1 MRSSILLASGAAA
14 AAVAVD
20 LKLASR
26 AINTSTGSYLARM
39 ADTHIRRGI
48 KLDFG
53 YTNAVIYQGLEF
65 AYELTKNE
73 SIADAY
79 EKQMS
84 IINKD
89 GTIKEY
95 EYDFYSLDEYRFGM
109 NTLWWY
115 ERTGE
120 EKYKLAADGIR
131 GMLDRHPRTPSGGF
145 WHRAPIYENQMWL
158 DGIFMAD
165 SFYAKYTSLYDN
177 DNTTAWDDITLQFD
191 NIDKYTR
198 NKKTNLLVH
207 GYDESKKAIWAD
219 PVTGA
224 SPLVWSR
231 AVGWW
236 MVSLL
241 ETIPLIPESHPGK
254 EKLTGYFQ
262 AVAEGVLKAQD
273 AATSGWWLV
282 MDFPGRKKN
291 YIESSASA
299 MFTYSLLKGVRLGLI
314 DAKTYLE
321 PAKKAYQAL
330 VDDYVVEKKDG
341 TLDWEGTV
349 LVGSLNSNASFE
361 YYTSIALSPN
371 DYKGVGPFMY
381 ASYEFELI

>member
-1 MRSSILLASGAAA
+1 
-14 AAVAVD
+14 
-20 LKLASR
+20 
-26 AINTSTGSYLARM
+26 M
-39 ADTHIRRGI
+39 AHNN
-48 KLDFG
+48 K
-53 YTNAVIYQGLEF
+53 VGLSNV
-65 AYELTKNE
+65 NE
-73 SIADAY
+73 V
-79 EKQMS
+79 
-84 IINKD
+84 
-89 GTIKEY
+89 
-95 EYDFYSLDEYRFGM
+95 YSLDEYRFGM
-109 NTLWWY
+109 NALWWY
-115 ERTGE
+115 NRTGE

-177 DNTTAWDDITLQFD
+177 ANTTAWDDIVQQFD
-191 NIDKYTR
+191 NIEEYTR
-198 NKKTNLLVH
+198 NHTTNLLVH

-219 PVTGA
+219 PETGA
-224 SPLVWSR
+224 APLVWSR
-231 AVGWW
+231 AVGWY

-241 ETIPLIPESHPGK
+241 ETIPLIPESHEGK

-262 AVAEGVLKAQD
+262 TLSEGVLKAQD
-273 AATSGWWLV
+273 AATSGWWLI
-282 MDFPGRKKN
+282 MDFPGREKN

-314 DAKTYLE
+314 DAATYLE

-330 VDDYVVEKKDG
+330 VDDFVVENSDG

-349 LVGSLNSNASFE
+349 LVGSLNSNATFE
-361 YYTSIALSPN
+361 YYTSIALSPD

-381 ASYEFELI
+381 ASYEIEIM